1 MGRIKYQ
8 EAIGLEVKRGRPPLG
23 PAPSKADLIRL
34 YVKEGRSIRDVAAAL
49 GCSKDVVH
57 HGLRAYGIKARPPAK
72 RSRLRKLD
80 HAALFA
86 DLAEKGID
94 RTAEAWGIP
103 MRTLTE
109 YLARLRRGKKR

>member
-8 EAIGLEVKRGRPPLG
+8 EAAGLEVKRGRPPIG
-23 PAPSKADLIRL
+23 PPPSKADLVRL

-49 GCSKDVVH
+49 GCSKDAVH
-57 HGLRAYGIKARPPAK
+57 KALQAYGIKVRPPAK

-80 HAALFA
+80 QGKLFA

-94 RTAEAWGIP
+94 RTAESWGIP

-109 YLARLRRGKKR
+109 YLARLIRGNKR